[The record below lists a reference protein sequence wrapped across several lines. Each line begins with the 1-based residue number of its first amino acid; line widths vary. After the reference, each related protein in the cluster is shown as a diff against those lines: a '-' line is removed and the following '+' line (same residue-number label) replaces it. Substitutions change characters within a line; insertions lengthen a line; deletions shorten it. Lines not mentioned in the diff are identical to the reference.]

1 MSSSSRLFARGFAS
15 AAAPRVHLSPAVR
28 RLVEQFNV
36 AIGNLRGSG
45 GKGRILKGDVL
56 QYLNGAK
63 STTAASTQPPAPAAA
78 RSQPAPS
85 VSGSTTSAIQ
95 RPTQPRFEDLPLS
108 NIRKI
113 IASRL
118 SESKRTI
125 PHLYVSIECPMDK
138 LLSLRKKLKEEHG
151 VTASVNDFI
160 VKAAAVALTKV
171 PQANVSYI
179 NGQVTPNATADISV
193 AVATEGGLITPIVKN
208 ANTKSIQAISA
219 EIRDLATRAKANK
232 LKPQEFQGGSFTIS
246 NLGMFGIDTFSA
258 VINPPQCCILAVS
271 RSEKR
276 ITSGSPAVD
285 FWNSTDEILPA
296 SADSPLQL
304 PPPTFETVMTVT
316 LSSDRR
322 GVDDVTAAKFLNS
335 FKQIMAEPMILMS

>member
-1 MSSSSRLFARGFAS
+1 MSSSSRVFARGFAS

-36 AIGNLRGSG
+36 AIENLRGSG

-63 STTAASTQPPAPAAA
+63 STSAASTQPAAA
-78 RSQPAPS
+78 APRSQPTSS
-85 VSGSTTSAIQ
+85 VSASSPSAIQ

-160 VKAAAVALTKV
+160 VKAAAVALIKV
-171 PQANVSYI
+171 PEANVSYI
-179 NGQVTPNATADISV
+179 NGQVKPNATADISV

-276 ITSGSPAVD
+276 ITSGLPAVD
-285 FWNSTDEILPA
+285 LWNSSDEILPA

-304 PPPTFETVMTVT
+304 PLPTVETVMTVT

-322 GVDDVTAAKFLNS
+322 GVDDVTAAKFLKS
-335 FKQIMAEPMILMS
+335 FKQIMAEPMILMA